1 MQPTT
6 PLSKFLPYQLSI
18 TSNAVSGR
26 IAQEY
31 RQRFGLSVPEWRVMA
46 VLGDSGALTQRD
58 LTQRTLMDKVAV
70 NRACKVLEERGLATR
85 TPNAQDGRSHHLDL
99 TQDGRKMHGLIMPL
113 AVEMEG
119 RVFAGFQPDEL
130 SQFRH
135 LLDRVREQVGEL
147 DSDGV
152 DSGNFSES

>member
-1 MQPTT
+1 MQPTI
-6 PLSKFLPYQLSI
+6 PLAKFLPYQLSI

-70 NRACKVLEERGLATR
+70 NRACKVLEERGLAMR

-99 TQDGRKMHGLIMPL
+99 TDSGREMHGQIMPL
-113 AVEMEG
+113 AREMEQ
-119 RVFAGFQPDEL
+119 RVFAGFSSEEL
-130 SQFRH
+130 ERFSS
-135 LLDRVREQVGEL
+135 LLQRVRGQVGDL
-147 DSDGV
+147 DDDTVVSDNFGV
-152 DSGNFSES
+152 S

>member
-1 MQPTT
+1 MKPTA

-31 RQRFGLSVPEWRVMA
+31 RQHFGLSVPEWRVMA

-70 NRACKVLEERGLATR
+70 NRACKVLEERGLAVR
-85 TPNAQDGRSHHLDL
+85 TPNEEDGRSHHLDL
-99 TQDGRKMHGLIMPL
+99 TEAGHAMHDQIMPL
-113 AVEMEG
+113 ARDMEQ
-119 RVFAGFQPDEL
+119 RVFAGFSPEEL
-130 SQFRH
+130 AQFRS
-135 LLDRVREQVGEL
+135 LLDRVRAQVKDL
-147 DSDGV
+147 DSDAI
-152 DSGNFSES
+152 DSGNFGVS